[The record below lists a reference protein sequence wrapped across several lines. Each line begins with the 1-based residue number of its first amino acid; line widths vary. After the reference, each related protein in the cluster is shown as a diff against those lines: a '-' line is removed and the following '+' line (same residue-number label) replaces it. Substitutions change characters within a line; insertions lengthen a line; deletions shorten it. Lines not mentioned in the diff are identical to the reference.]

1 MQEKRMKNCNAKTAI
16 KSLAEKPRKQIF
28 KDHTMQTKNNVNDD
42 KFREELRKAITE
54 AFNVHGEK
62 LEKALK
68 IFMEK
73 HKATK

>member
-1 MQEKRMKNCNAKTAI
+1 MIKKIKTPTL
-16 KSLAEKPRKQIF
+16 KKIF
-28 KDHTMQTKNNVNDD
+28 KDYPMETKNNVNDD

-62 LEKALK
+62 LEKVLR

>member
-1 MQEKRMKNCNAKTAI
+1 MK
-16 KSLAEKPRKQIF
+16 
-28 KDHTMQTKNNVNDD
+28 TKNNANDG
-42 KFREELRKAITE
+42 KFREELKKAITE

-73 HKATK
+73 HKTTK

>member
-1 MQEKRMKNCNAKTAI
+1 MKTCNAKTAI
-16 KSLAEKPRKQIF
+16 KFLAEEPRKQIF
-28 KDHTMQTKNNVNDD
+28 KDYLMETKNNVNDD

-62 LEKALK
+62 LEKALQ

-73 HKATK
+73 HKTTK